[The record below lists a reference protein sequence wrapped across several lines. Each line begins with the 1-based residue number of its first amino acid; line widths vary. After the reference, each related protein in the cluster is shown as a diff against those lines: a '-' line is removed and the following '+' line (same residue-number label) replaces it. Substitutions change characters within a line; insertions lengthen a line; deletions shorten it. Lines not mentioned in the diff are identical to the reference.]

1 MRRMLSA
8 RRVKINELRNDVE
21 QLTQQLGTIQQD
33 NRTLRRQQALQE
45 KALVKYEDQESDVTF
60 LLQKHSEEVRVLR
73 EQLRRNKEKFHK
85 TEHKLKDTEEDLAK
99 TKRQLNK
106 LKKIAE
112 DRNLGERDELSR
124 KLNKAETD
132 IDDKDK
138 RIRVSFVVLFGT

>member
-1 MRRMLSA
+1 MLSA